1 MPEVRL
7 GIPSVVEAAV
17 LPMLVGW
24 GRTRAML
31 LLGETFAAPEAVAM
45 GLIDA
50 MVEPDDLD
58 AAVEHRLIALL
69 AGGPRAIRL
78 QKELIRK
85 WEQSP
90 LAAAI
95 AAGIDTFAE
104 AFESDEPAT
113 AMRRFQAERA
123 ARKARPAA

>member
-1 MPEVRL
+1 MSSTDPAAL
-7 GIPSVVEAAV
+7 AAALAAAV
-17 LPMLVGW
+17 
-24 GRTRAML
+24 
-31 LLGETFAAPEAVAM
+31 
-45 GLIDA
+45 
-50 MVEPDDLD
+50 
-58 AAVEHRLIALL
+58 LL

-113 AMRRFQAERA
+113 AMRRFRAERA